1 MEFSTTRAVMSAHTT
16 QPQHTQRRL
25 LRGWMGMVL
34 GFTGVVA
41 LIVAFFAP
49 VQAAHAQSAVRIK
62 SYYLALGDSLAFG
75 LQPNGDFN
83 HGYAQQWFTLLQAEG
98 STSLTDFGCPGETT
112 DEFIGR
118 PSCGLVHDPYPSGE
132 SQLQAAVSFI
142 VAHPYRV
149 SPVSLDIGAND
160 LVNFLHTPG
169 SISFDGTG
177 GCTVNG
183 DVQAVL
189 SHLDANLKDVILP
202 DLVAA
207 LTGPGGQR
215 TGDLVMM
222 NLYDPY
228 QNLYPCTVPFVQEY
242 NSFLAADA
250 AQFHIRVVDT
260 FTAFGGAAIPNPQIC
275 DYTWMCSSYKD
286 IHATTTGYGV
296 IAAGFNSLVGGN

>member
-1 MEFSTTRAVMSAHTT
+1 MEFSTTRAVTSAHTT

-25 LRGWMGMVL
+25 LRGWIGMVL
-34 GFTGVVA
+34 GLTGVVA

-49 VQAAHAQSAVRIK
+49 AQAAQAQSAVRVK
-62 SYYLALGDSLAFG
+62 AYYLALGDSLAFG

-83 HGYAQQWFTLLQAEG
+83 HGYAQQWFTMLREEG
-98 STSLTDFGCPGETT
+98 TRSLTDYGCPGETT

-118 PSCGLVHDPYPSGE
+118 ASCDVVHNPYPSGE

-142 VAHPYRV
+142 AAHPHKV

-160 LVNFLHTPG
+160 LVNFLKTQGAITPG
-169 SISFDGTG
+169 GPG

-183 DVQAVL
+183 NVQGVL

-215 TGDLVMM
+215 TGDVVLM

-228 QNLYPCTVPFVQEY
+228 QNIFPCTVPFVQEY
-242 NSFLAADA
+242 NAFLAADA
-250 AQFHIRVVDT
+250 AQFHMRVVDT
-260 FTAFGGAAIPNPQIC
+260 FTAFGGAATPNPLIC
-275 DYTWMCSSYKD
+275 TYTWMCTSFAD

-296 IAAGFNSLVGGN
+296 IAAGFNRFVDSD